1 MCKFWW
7 QSLRFLFVNVFWITG
22 KSKSNFQCFDVSTYV
37 FYLDVGSYCFFFE
50 YQLDLLTFL
59 LTIDRKCMHNL
70 SFLFFPYC
78 IQVFLRFLPVF
89 AEEWSTSFSYVFC
102 QKLGTINFVF
112 TKKGCCSVVF
122 MLEALFTY
130 SDNSFEAIPHYYW
143 SMH

>member
-1 MCKFWW
+1 
-7 QSLRFLFVNVFWITG
+7 
-22 KSKSNFQCFDVSTYV
+22 
-37 FYLDVGSYCFFFE
+37 
-50 YQLDLLTFL
+50 
-59 LTIDRKCMHNL
+59 MHNL

-130 SDNSFEAIPHYYW
+130 SHNSFEAIQNVMNIRGCRFCIFN
-143 SMH
+143 SLVIS